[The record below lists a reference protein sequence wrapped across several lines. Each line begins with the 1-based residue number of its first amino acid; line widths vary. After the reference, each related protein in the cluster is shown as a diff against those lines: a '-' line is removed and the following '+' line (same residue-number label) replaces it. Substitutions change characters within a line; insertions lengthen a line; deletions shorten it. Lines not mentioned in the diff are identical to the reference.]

1 LILAC
6 SAFLGLGA
14 LDACMF
20 VFLNYGE
27 IFCFVFFM
35 RDEERGYTE
44 VLEARSKN
52 DDVTADSNQQRVL
65 L

>member
-1 LILAC
+1 
-6 SAFLGLGA
+6 
-14 LDACMF
+14 MF